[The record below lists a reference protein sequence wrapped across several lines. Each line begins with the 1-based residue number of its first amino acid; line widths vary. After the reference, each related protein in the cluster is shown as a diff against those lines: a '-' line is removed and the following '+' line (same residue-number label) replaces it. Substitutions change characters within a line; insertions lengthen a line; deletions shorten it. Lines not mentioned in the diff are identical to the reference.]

1 MKIQSLQS
9 NFQGRLKINNSKER
23 SSNQGIQSIKDII
36 TYFEGKN
43 SSISGV
49 KSSSF
54 TISKPSTISVYF
66 LDSKHAS
73 ICD

>member
-43 SSISGV
+43 SSIS
-49 KSSSF
+49 
-54 TISKPSTISVYF
+54 
-66 LDSKHAS
+66 
-73 ICD
+73 